1 MDDKELY
8 LKLKSQFE
16 YLQNLYY
23 EMKDHSD
30 DIGEENNWLLDILSD
45 VEMAK
50 NDIYEYMEDLKEELE

>member
-1 MDDKELY
+1 MDNKELY
-8 LKLKSQFE
+8 LKLQSQFE

-50 NDIYEYMEDLKEELE
+50 NDIYEYMQDLKEEMK